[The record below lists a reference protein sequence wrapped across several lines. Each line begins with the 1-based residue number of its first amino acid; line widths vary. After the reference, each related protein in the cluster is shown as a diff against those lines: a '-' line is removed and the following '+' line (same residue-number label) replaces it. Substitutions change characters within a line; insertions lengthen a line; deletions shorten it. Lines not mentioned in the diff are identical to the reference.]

1 MAVLSPA
8 AAPSVR
14 TDLDLIQGSWASVA
28 GPKEARFLIAGNR
41 FAFEFLGGDVYIG
54 TFKLDRGDMDLHTE
68 AGPEK
73 HVGTVTKC
81 IYQLQGGVLRW
92 CPGKPG
98 SDRRPLSFP
107 DVDDAKYLSLVFRRS
122 PRR

>member
-41 FAFEFLGGDVYIG
+41 FAFEFLGGDVSIG
-54 TFKLDRGDMDLHTE
+54 TFKLDRGDMDLYTE
-68 AGPEK
+68 AGPAK

-98 SDRRPLSFP
+98 SDRRPLTFP

>member
-8 AAPSVR
+8 AGPSVR

-54 TFKLDRGDMDLHTE
+54 TFKLDRGDMDLYTE
-68 AGPEK
+68 AGPAQ